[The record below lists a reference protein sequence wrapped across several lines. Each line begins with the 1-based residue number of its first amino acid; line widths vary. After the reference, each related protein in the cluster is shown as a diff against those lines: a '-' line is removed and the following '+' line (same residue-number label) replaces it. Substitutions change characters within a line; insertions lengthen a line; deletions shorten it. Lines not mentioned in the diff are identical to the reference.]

1 MHCET
6 IYTTRFESPVGHLRV
21 ASTERGLAYV
31 QLPMASGR
39 GFSGW
44 QLRCM
49 PEAEVREGYEPNRL
63 AVKQLLE
70 YLKGKR
76 TEFELDLD
84 LQGTPFQLDAWHA
97 LCDIPYGEVRTYSE
111 IARAIG
117 KPRAVRAVG
126 AANGANPLSIVVP
139 CHRVVAAGGKLGG
152 YGGGLPLKKKLLVM
166 ESEARPC
173 LGRLL

>member
-1 MHCET
+1 MRGEI
-6 IYTTRFESPVGHLRV
+6 IYTARFESPVGNFRV
-21 ASTERGLAYV
+21 ASTERGLAHV

-44 QLRCM
+44 QRRYM
-49 PEAEVREGYEPNRL
+49 PEAEVREGYEPNGV
-63 AVKQLLE
+63 AVKQILE

-76 TEFELDLD
+76 AEFELDLD
-84 LQGTPFQLDAWHA
+84 LRGTPFQLDAWYA

-111 IARAIG
+111 IARVIG
-117 KPRAVRAVG
+117 KPKAVRAVG
-126 AANGANPLSIVVP
+126 SANGGNPLSIVVP

-166 ESEARPC
+166 ESEMRPSE
-173 LGRLL
+173 GRLL